1 MATTA
6 ETLPPPRTEVGVLG
20 WLRQNLFSTW
30 YNALLTVLA
39 AWLIYSILPSVLTW
53 VFTQAEWQ
61 VIVTN
66 FRLFM
71 RGQYPDEAV
80 WRLWVGLYFLAL
92 VMGMSWG
99 VWGQAARTFASMFG
113 AAALLFALLPF
124 SLNAR
129 LNWVGV
135 LITLVAAMLLA
146 RNRAALQPWV
156 ILGWVVLLPLTIVLT
171 AGAAWLP
178 FLSPVAPRLWG
189 GLLLTLMLTIIGNTL
204 ALPLG
209 ILLALG
215 RRSSLPAIKSF
226 CIGYIELWRGVPL
239 VTVLFM
245 AQIMLPLF
253 LPAEIRVDPVV
264 RVIIGLT
271 LFEAAYQAENVR
283 GGLQAMPR
291 GQFEAAYALGLN
303 GVLTMLFIILP
314 QALRLVIPAL
324 LNSFISLFKDTTL
337 VAIVGLFDLLLIGKT
352 TLAQPDFLGKYRE
365 VYAFLFAVYW
375 VFSMVFSYAS
385 QRLEKTLGVGTR

>member
-1 MATTA
+1 MTTTA

-39 AWLIYSILPSVLTW
+39 AWLVYSILRPMVTW
-53 VFTQAEWQ
+53 VGTGAEWQ
-61 VIVTN
+61 VIATN

-99 VWGQAARTFASMFG
+99 VWGQAARTFAAMFG
-113 AAALLFALLPF
+113 AAALLFALIPF
-124 SLNAR
+124 SLGVR

-135 LITLVAAMLLA
+135 LVTLVAGRVLA
-146 RNRAALQPWV
+146 RGRVALKSWVMLGWV
-156 ILGWVVLLPLTIVLT
+156 ILLPLSIVLT

-178 FLSPVAPRLWG
+178 FLTPVAPKLWG
-189 GLLLTLMLTIIGNTL
+189 GLLLTLMLTIVGNTL
-204 ALPLG
+204 AFPLG
-209 ILLALG
+209 VLLALG
-215 RRSSLPAIKSF
+215 RRSALPAIKYF

-253 LPAEIRVDPVV
+253 LPSEIRVDAVV
-264 RVIIGLT
+264 RAMIGLT

-283 GGLQAMPR
+283 GGLQAIPR
-291 GQFEAAYALGLN
+291 GQFEAAYALGLS

-375 VFSMVFSYAS
+375 VFSLMFSYAS